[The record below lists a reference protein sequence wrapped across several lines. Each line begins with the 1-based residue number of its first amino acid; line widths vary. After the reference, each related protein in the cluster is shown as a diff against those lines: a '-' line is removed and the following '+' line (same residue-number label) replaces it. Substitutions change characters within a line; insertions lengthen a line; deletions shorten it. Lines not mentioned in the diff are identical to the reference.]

1 MVHQNKAPTA
11 YPAVGAFILVA
22 RSEDSNRATAPQCRN
37 QQSSG
42 LLVSPR
48 ESPRGMGKGAER
60 AGGRDVAA
68 TQPYGKR
75 KALFF
80 IAIIQKVELVHH
92 RGREQL
98 RRRPPPAAETGSR
111 SRGSG
116 RRGQAPSQ
124 GAPADA
130 GTATCRAPP
139 PCVPAGKNG
148 AVDHFRAQV
157 PPQPDWPERGL
168 YHPLRGGLMCRAS
181 ACIRLAGIGR

>member
-11 YPAVGAFILVA
+11 CLNRRRAFILVA

-75 KALFF
+75 KALF
-80 IAIIQKVELVHH
+80 L
-92 RGREQL
+92 L
-98 RRRPPPAAETGSR
+98 
-111 SRGSG
+111 
-116 RRGQAPSQ
+116 
-124 GAPADA
+124 
-130 GTATCRAPP
+130 
-139 PCVPAGKNG
+139 
-148 AVDHFRAQV
+148 
-157 PPQPDWPERGL
+157 L
-168 YHPLRGGLMCRAS
+168 
-181 ACIRLAGIGR
+181 